1 MQPVILVISPAAQ
14 SDLEAIY
21 VQGVANWGE
30 SQSVKYLNRIKEHVK
45 TLLTQPLMGM
55 ERPELMVG
63 LRSFPVEQHV
73 VFYRL
78 AGPEN
83 SHLEVV
89 RVLHGRQDP
98 ELHV

>member
-21 VQGVANWGE
+21 AQGLANWSK

-55 ERPELMVG
+55 ERPELMAG
-63 LRSFPVEQHV
+63 IRSFPVGQHI

-78 AGPEN
+78 AGLEN
-83 SHLEVV
+83 NHLEVV
-89 RVLHGRQDP
+89 RVLHGWQDAG
-98 ELHV
+98 LHI

>member
-1 MQPVILVISPAAQ
+1 
-14 SDLEAIY
+14 
-21 VQGVANWGE
+21 
-30 SQSVKYLNRIKEHVK
+30 
-45 TLLTQPLMGM
+45 MGM

-89 RVLHGRQDP
+89 RVLNGRQDP